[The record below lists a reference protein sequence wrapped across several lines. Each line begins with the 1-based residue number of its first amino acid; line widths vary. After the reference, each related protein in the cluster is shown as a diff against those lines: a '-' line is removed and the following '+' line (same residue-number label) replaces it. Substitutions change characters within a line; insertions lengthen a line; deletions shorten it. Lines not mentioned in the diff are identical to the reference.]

1 MYKEYSDLIGI
12 YYDDMII
19 GLVIL
24 ANRPLNGKFSF
35 IDLVIDED
43 YQHKGYGLLATKK
56 IIEYF
61 KNMSE
66 AKVIKIEVFNKNLRA
81 IKCYKKCGFKMTKE
95 CEWNS
100 SFLEMEIVISH

>member
-35 IDLVIDED
+35 IDLVID
-43 YQHKGYGLLATKK
+43 
-56 IIEYF
+56 
-61 KNMSE
+61 
-66 AKVIKIEVFNKNLRA
+66 
-81 IKCYKKCGFKMTKE
+81 
-95 CEWNS
+95 
-100 SFLEMEIVISH
+100 